1 MAGNGFDEAAAKRP
15 KAPGGRRH
23 SSRPER
29 TVTNPN
35 RNADSVGG
43 DTRALLAAK
52 LQLTS
57 IALNCTTHKEICGRF
72 SSVNALTAFTPQN
85 AYKWLKGK
93 ATPRLSSVYSDW
105 AGVLGGHLAP
115 TFIATSSFVEFAE
128 ALRLSYAL
136 SEAVISRVSQAVQP
150 AVAAGTSLETIA
162 ATGDPASQWLAEHVL
177 PGRYLAISPAWSPLE
192 AGQLVVGHVEITLL
206 DGHRSMITYQ
216 ENLFDR
222 SLVLSGEMVTD
233 DRYAQAILYSDF
245 ARRKWMLNLHMPPF
259 PASLLAGLLSGSA
272 VIDFDGRLMTS
283 RFLLIRDYNHG
294 TIGSLSAY
302 AAPDPHVVDEW
313 LALLGYQEGG
323 ERLTFAER
331 TIAFVLGN
339 RNGSLIDVPPEDQ
352 RALGLALDKL
362 APLEGRRPAARDLY
376 ASAAKIK
383 SLLP

>member
-1 MAGNGFDEAAAKRP
+1 MAEDRFDEAVAKRP
-15 KAPGGRRH
+15 KAAGERH
-23 SSRPER
+23 HSPRPEG
-29 TVTNPN
+29 TLTSPSL
-35 RNADSVGG
+35 NADRIGD

-57 IALNCTTHKEICGRF
+57 LALNCTTHKEICARF

-105 AGVLGGHLAP
+105 AAVLGGHLTP
-115 TFIATSSFVEFAE
+115 TFIATSSIVEFSE
-128 ALRLSYAL
+128 ALRISYAL
-136 SEAVISRVSQAVQP
+136 SETAISRVLQVAQP
-150 AVAAGTSLETIA
+150 AAAADAALETIA
-162 ATGDPASQWLAEHVL
+162 VSGDPASHWLAEHVL

-192 AGQLVVGHVEITLL
+192 AGQLVVGHVDITLL
-206 DGHRSMITYQ
+206 DGHRSMITYR

-233 DRYAQAILYSDF
+233 DRYAQAILYADF

-283 RFLLIRDYNHG
+283 RFLLIRDYNNG
-294 TIGSLSAY
+294 TIGSLSGY
-302 AAPDPHVVDEW
+302 AAPEPHVVDEW
-313 LALLGYQEGG
+313 LALLGYQQGD
-323 ERLTFAER
+323 ERLTFAEQ

-339 RNGSLIDVPPEDQ
+339 RDGSLIDVPPEDQ

-376 ASAAKIK
+376 SSTAKIK